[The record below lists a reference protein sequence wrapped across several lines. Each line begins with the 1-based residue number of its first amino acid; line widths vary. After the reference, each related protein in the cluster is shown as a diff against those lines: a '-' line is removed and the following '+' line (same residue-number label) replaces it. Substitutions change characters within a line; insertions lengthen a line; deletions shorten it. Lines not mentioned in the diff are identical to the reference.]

1 MTPLA
6 APQIEPRLPEAEANP
21 LAKLALLHA
30 EAEETA
36 RLANLVGR
44 SLPLALLLPTL
55 CLFTIALA
63 AGMSLASQMV
73 WGIFIAFAT
82 VALLRAYATA
92 IAAPFER
99 AVLKTFAKDMSA
111 ILLYAGFA
119 WGAGAFLALPAGT
132 SLAASIVFAIVPSI
146 AVAILLREREAVFL
160 FLAPASMLTAFAGVL
175 KPFAGGALD
184 AGLILIAATAI
195 AGAAVLAE
203 KRQRLAPPLPL
214 T

>member
-1 MTPLA
+1 
-6 APQIEPRLPEAEANP
+6 
-21 LAKLALLHA
+21 
-30 EAEETA
+30 
-36 RLANLVGR
+36 
-44 SLPLALLLPTL
+44 
-55 CLFTIALA
+55 
-63 AGMSLASQMV
+63 
-73 WGIFIAFAT
+73 
-82 VALLRAYATA
+82 
-92 IAAPFER
+92 
-99 AVLKTFAKDMSA
+99 MSA